1 MTLPANHSQRYVYH
15 FTHIDNLE
23 SLFSNNMLSNNELMR
38 RTTPTLSIAEPDI
51 QARRATMQV
60 TCGPGGVV
68 HDYVPFYFCT
78 RSPMLLGVV
87 NKRNID
93 QLDIIY
99 LEFKLSKLI
108 NYDFVFTDSSANA
121 FTPPNF
127 YDNLA
132 HLDNLEWDLID
143 SLKWAPPT
151 NKKQQ
156 KMAEFLVYNR
166 VSISDIENIVVWN
179 EGIKERVKK
188 IAASLNVTIPTIS
201 FEEGPR
207 WHYYTNFMNNGRKSC
222 SPGPKETNQAFKN
235 ALTKIHSR
243 TQKISYEFNS
253 LDELITTLRTNI
265 SNINYT
271 NELVGLHSENA
282 LHRETVAE
290 HTLTVISNCAINKY
304 YLRLNNRSKIIVELA
319 AFLHDIGK
327 GPKSRW
333 PDGTQKVDARHPLL
347 AMPMLEDLII
357 NRIKYIDNSEIEHL
371 LKLVCYHD
379 LIGDILGQGRDEKQL
394 LDLVKSENELNMLFC
409 LSEADVRSLNPY
421 WWREGEADAIY
432 QRALA
437 NI

>member
-108 NYDFVFTDSSANA
+108 NYDFVFTESSANA

-179 EGIKERVKK
+179 EGIKE
-188 IAASLNVTIPTIS
+188 L
-201 FEEGPR
+201 
-207 WHYYTNFMNNGRKSC
+207 RK
-222 SPGPKETNQAFKN
+222 E
-235 ALTKIHSR
+235 
-243 TQKISYEFNS
+243 
-253 LDELITTLRTNI
+253 
-265 SNINYT
+265 
-271 NELVGLHSENA
+271 
-282 LHRETVAE
+282 
-290 HTLTVISNCAINKY
+290 
-304 YLRLNNRSKIIVELA
+304 
-319 AFLHDIGK
+319 
-327 GPKSRW
+327 
-333 PDGTQKVDARHPLL
+333 
-347 AMPMLEDLII
+347 
-357 NRIKYIDNSEIEHL
+357 
-371 LKLVCYHD
+371 
-379 LIGDILGQGRDEKQL
+379 
-394 LDLVKSENELNMLFC
+394 
-409 LSEADVRSLNPY
+409 
-421 WWREGEADAIY
+421 
-432 QRALA
+432 
-437 NI
+437 